1 MVNNFPENFSNISTM
16 RVCFCTKSVSIMIND
31 LLLNFRLNPSG
42 VISSQEGKGMELFF
56 SVNKI
61 NAAITLVSLH
71 DISLLFENL
80 ETRLE
85 RRRKVAD
92 EVTIFR
98 KDYEH

>member
-1 MVNNFPENFSNISTM
+1 MVNNFPENFSNISTIK
-16 RVCFCTKSVSIMIND
+16 VCFCTKSVSIMIND

-80 ETRLE
+80 ETTL
-85 RRRKVAD
+85 
-92 EVTIFR
+92 
-98 KDYEH
+98 Y